1 MADLKKFAQI
11 QIGGGGSRKYPV
23 KTKINLIEKENR
35 LKQNV
40 IAIVVFACFMCVLA
54 VFTKFMVVDKINEVS
69 QAEQRYNTAQEAL
82 DTLKA
87 QNENYDRVAEEYSH
101 YGNSMLND
109 DELSLQDRAKMM
121 DVIDQKVKVDSGIQS
136 IVISGNTATLTI
148 EKTTLAEVSD
158 VVAALEESDIVQYV
172 APSTAERQADAD
184 ETVVSSSGEVLTPVQ
199 NYVTAQIVVTFTSPY
214 DHSSVSSASEE
225 TLSDQLADRK
235 TETEQEG
242 MNY

>member
-11 QIGGGGSRKYPV
+11 QIGGGGKRKYPA

-214 DHSSVSSASEE
+214 DHSSVSSSSEE

>member
-40 IAIVVFACFMCVLA
+40 IAIVVFACFMCALA

-69 QAEQRYNTAQEAL
+69 QAEQRYNTAQEVL

-214 DHSSVSSASEE
+214 DNSSVSSSSEE

>member
-214 DHSSVSSASEE
+214 DHSSVSSSSEE

>member
-11 QIGGGGSRKYPV
+11 QIGGGANRKYPT

-40 IAIVVFACFMCVLA
+40 VALVIFACFMCLLA
-54 VFTKFMVVDKINEVS
+54 VFTKFMVIDKLNEVS
-69 QAEQRYNTAQEAL
+69 RAEQQYNTELTAL
-82 DTLKA
+82 QTLQA
-87 QNENYDRVAEEYSH
+87 QNENYDRVAQEYSH

-172 APSTAERQADAD
+172 APSTAERQVDSG
-184 ETVVSSSGEVLTPVQ
+184 ESVISSSGEENVESQ
-199 NYVTAQIVVTFTSPY
+199 NYVTAQIVVTFTTPY
-214 DHSSVSSASEE
+214 DSTVSSSSDEE
-225 TLSDQLADRK
+225 SLSDQLADRK

>member
-1 MADLKKFAQI
+1 
-11 QIGGGGSRKYPV
+11 
-23 KTKINLIEKENR
+23 
-35 LKQNV
+35 
-40 IAIVVFACFMCVLA
+40 
-54 VFTKFMVVDKINEVS
+54 
-69 QAEQRYNTAQEAL
+69 
-82 DTLKA
+82 
-87 QNENYDRVAEEYSH
+87 
-101 YGNSMLND
+101 
-109 DELSLQDRAKMM
+109 MM

-184 ETVVSSSGEVLTPVQ
+184 ESVVSSSGEVTVPAQ

-214 DHSSVSSASEE
+214 DNTSVSSSSEE
-225 TLSDQLADRK
+225 TLSDQLADKK

>member
-40 IAIVVFACFMCVLA
+40 IAIVVFACFMCALA

-214 DHSSVSSASEE
+214 DNSSVSS
-225 TLSDQLADRK
+225 
-235 TETEQEG
+235 
-242 MNY
+242 